1 MACTLLSPKCWAIK
15 YCRQNSLGNGQ
26 KVLIL
31 EGLSFNR
38 FTGVNLLPPYGYGDY
53 WYTVDD
59 YATQLIEMTYSLLN
73 IH

>member
-15 YCRQNSLGNGQ
+15 YCRQKL
-26 KVLIL
+26 LIL

-38 FTGVNLLPPYGYGDY
+38 FTGVNLLPSYGYGDY